1 MYKAKVMWNGNHY
14 FAGETVRGSKVRRT
28 DTGWELFD
36 DEEPELFDENGEP
49 NNFPYVSRDEW
60 VEVVPESIE
69 EE

>member
-1 MYKAKVMWNGNHY
+1 MYTAKVMWNGNHY

-36 DEEPELFDENGEP
+36 DEEPNS
-49 NNFPYVSRDEW
+49 FPYVSRDEW